1 MKTWFKRVLRKVSRL
16 DQICLKFLILRGIPY
31 ASSGIRC
38 HKFQKD
44 LKRAKLMFST
54 FLVRIYV
61 KSKVRKSFSKIFE
74 FSRQEFNFDKRSIC
88 DLLVH
93 QLLCNRAEP
102 VYGEDAGACLVTADL
117 LFHQNM
123 SFIISNSIRRS
134 LLKIRR
140 SSPKLIRSTSSK

>member
-1 MKTWFKRVLRKVSRL
+1 MANCKQKGLKTWFKRVLRKVSRL

-61 KSKVRKSFSKIFE
+61 KSKVLKYFPRY
-74 FSRQEFNFDKRSIC
+74 FDFRAKNAILTK
-88 DLLVH
+88 DL
-93 QLLCNRAEP
+93 
-102 VYGEDAGACLVTADL
+102 
-117 LFHQNM
+117 
-123 SFIISNSIRRS
+123 SNSS
-134 LLKIRR
+134 VVM
-140 SSPKLIRSTSSK
+140 